1 MSDHTF
7 DYPAFDDRA
16 PASAYREHATQLIEE
31 AGQAQHPES
40 RRSLCDI
47 ARWYAVL
54 ATHVERRALAGPA
67 AMRLRRKGT

>member
-7 DYPAFDDRA
+7 DYDA
-16 PASAYREHATQLIEE
+16 PASAYRDQATQLIEE

-40 RRSLCDI
+40 RRSLFDI

-54 ATHVERRALAGPA
+54 ATHVERRAPAGPELP
-67 AMRLRRKGT
+67 LRRQGS

>member
-7 DYPAFDDRA
+7 DDA
-16 PASAYREHATQLIEE
+16 PASAYRDHATQLIEE

-40 RRSLCDI
+40 RRSLFDI

-54 ATHVERRALAGPA
+54 AAHVERRALAGPVELP
-67 AMRLRRKGT
+67 LRRKGI